1 MEYRRL
7 STRQTQIFEFIHQFV
22 RDHAYPPSVR
32 EIGDG
37 VGITSTSVV
46 DYNLRVLA
54 KRGYI
59 RRDPDI
65 SRGIEILDNDGE
77 RLAER
82 VSVPVMGQIAAGAP
96 IEAVEGH
103 AERVTLTQDLVPTEG
118 VFALRVRGKSMIE
131 DLIDDGDL
139 VVVRP
144 QDTADNGAIVVAL
157 INDGPG
163 TEGQVTLKRIYR
175 EKDCVRL
182 QPANATMEPIFVRP
196 DQVKVQG
203 QVICLIRQMD

>member
-1 MEYRRL
+1 VEYRRL
-7 STRQTQIFEFIHQFV
+7 STRQTQILEFIRHFV
-22 RDHAYPPSVR
+22 RDHSYPPSVR

-139 VVVRP
+139 VIVRP

-175 EKDCVRL
+175 EKDRVRL
-182 QPANATMEPIFVRP
+182 QPANATMDPIYVRP

-203 QVICLIRQMD
+203 QVVCLIRQID

>member
-1 MEYRRL
+1 MESRRL
-7 STRQTQIFEFIHQFV
+7 STRQTQILEFV
-22 RDHAYPPSVR
+22 RHYVSDHSYPPTVR

-59 RRDPDI
+59 RRDNDI
-65 SRGIEILDNDGE
+65 SRGIELLDNDGE
-77 RLAER
+77 RLPER
-82 VSVPVMGQIAAGAP
+82 ISVPVLGQIAAGAP

-103 AERVTLTQDLVPTEG
+103 VERITLTQDLVPTEG
-118 VFALRVRGKSMIE
+118 VYALRVRGKSMIE

-139 VVVRP
+139 VIVRP

-157 INDGPG
+157 LTDGTG
-163 TEGQVTLKRIYR
+163 TEGQVTLKRLYR
-175 EKDCVRL
+175 ERDRIRL
-182 QPANATMEPIFVRP
+182 QPANATMQPIYVRP

-203 QVICLIRQMD
+203 QVICLIRSMD